1 MGSLISLLTDRGV
14 DSRQDVFLDFES
26 KHALWTSDSQ
36 FFVIGNKFVLIVDN
50 NDNVVSDSS
59 VLFACLLCSC
69 SCEVEYLLFYQ
80 WQGLV
85 WATRIIDIEMQLCN
99 KSVQFPCDDKRKIQ
113 DYGLRSFGNH

>member
-1 MGSLISLLTDRGV
+1 MASI
-14 DSRQDVFLDFES
+14 LDKMFS
-26 KHALWTSDSQ
+26 WTLRVSTRCRRVTLK
-36 FFVIGNKFVLIVDN
+36 FFVIDNKFVLIVDN

-59 VLFACLLCSC
+59 LLFACLLCSC
-69 SCEVEYLLFYQ
+69 SCEVEYLLFVYQ